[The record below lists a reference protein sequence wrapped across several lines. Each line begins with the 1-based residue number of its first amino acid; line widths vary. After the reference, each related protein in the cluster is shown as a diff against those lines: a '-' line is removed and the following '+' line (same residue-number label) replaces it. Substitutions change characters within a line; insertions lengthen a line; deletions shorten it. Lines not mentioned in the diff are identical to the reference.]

1 MYVVDHH
8 HPVDDEEKF
17 FVQVLVLV
25 DSLLRREKLKSQEKP
40 GEALSVILVRKSFKH
55 YFVDYLWQKLHR
67 QLGHQGPDLLND
79 EVSDGLHRQVHPR
92 LQLPQMSHVFEEHV
106 TSESEFR

>member
-1 MYVVDHH
+1 MYVVYHH

-40 GEALSVILVRKSFKH
+40 GEALSVILVRKSIS
-55 YFVDYLWQKLHR
+55 
-67 QLGHQGPDLLND
+67 NII
-79 EVSDGLHRQVHPR
+79 S
-92 LQLPQMSHVFEEHV
+92 SI
-106 TSESEFR
+106 TSGKNFIASWGTRVQIS